1 MAIPDGLSLFFQL
14 FWFYQLPFRVG
25 YGVVEDGDGGNAI
38 ELQEFQPADECS
50 ADMLSQARA

>member
-1 MAIPDGLSLFFQL
+1 M
-14 FWFYQLPFRVG
+14 
-25 YGVVEDGDGGNAI
+25 VEDGDGGNAI